1 MSKRPTNKPLAQQ
14 QTLRLNANKLRPT
27 KRSLLQGRKKPNA
40 PKKVPLQSN
49 LKSAKEL
56 KTSVANANG
65 APRLVLENAPLLT
78 ENQIMLKLTTDLLMT
93 SKTSDVETPE
103 HAQSM
108 AQARA
113 IWHALNAKTEDLAA
127 DAMKL
132 QDTTVQLAAQ
142 NQNNLD
148 LSAKLRVAEQHTY
161 TNSLVYALGALL
173 ALALVAVAWLWFKNR
188 KASQAGY
195 AWLGEEARAMPPLP
209 LSQQT
214 IEFDQ
219 KQSRKLEN
227 SSSCHPK
234 VPQVRGQRHPSHAQ
248 KNRPNCSK
256 TAQTTRHV
264 EEKRSSNKQQ

>member
-1 MSKRPTNKPLAQQ
+1 MSNSDAEE
-14 QTLRLNANKLRPT
+14 TL
-27 KRSLLQGRKKPNA
+27 
-40 PKKVPLQSN
+40 
-49 LKSAKEL
+49 
-56 KTSVANANG
+56 
-65 APRLVLENAPLLT
+65 
-78 ENQIMLKLTTDLLMT
+78 
-93 SKTSDVETPE
+93 E

-214 IEFDQ
+214 IEGDDP
-219 KQSRKLEN
+219 N
-227 SSSCHPK
+227 SPEEEFVEQLLLS
-234 VPQVRGQRHPSHAQ
+234 
-248 KNRPNCSK
+248 KNTISAASFKPRAEKSPP
-256 TAQTTRHV
+256 TVTTRVKKQH
-264 EEKRSSNKQQ
+264 KQQ